1 MNADTVLYELPLPT
15 GSSTRITAGMTANR
29 LRSLVPPKLLVPLLG
44 FLQTELLGPK
54 PAPKAEPRP
63 KVSVEIL
70 MRRTAAP
77 SWAIVRTRRL
87 RAPIDPVSKK
97 GRSRLA
103 HLRRYRDNAARLTDS
118 YCAGLL
124 QMRIYARTGRWIP
137 RSRIAPYEV
146 AMERRRLLAKRSKR

>member
-137 RSRIAPYEV
+137 RSRIAPCEI